1 MVRRTT
7 NVSIESRNDKQQNN
21 DSDEPDLALAEG
33 EVEKEAT
40 AIDSKVQERLGRQLK
55 ALYDDVVRQPIPDRL
70 LSLMAQL
77 EEKKG
82 SDNV

>member
-1 MVRRTT
+1 VKRTT
-7 NVSIESRNDKQQNN
+7 DVKITSRDDMESESAEQTA
-21 DSDEPDLALAEG
+21 ALVDVG
-33 EVEKEAT
+33 ESPGEAT
-40 AIDSKVQERLGRQLK
+40 AIDGKVQERLGRQLK

-82 SDNV
+82 PGSV